1 MASHDWSRFV
11 LRIPIATDRQSIF
24 NRWISQLGLES
35 WFLRKAEF
43 KKPDG
48 SLRKANDTIEVNDSY
63 EWMWHG
69 YPDEVSEKGKILQ
82 LNKNLLKFSFGKAGN
97 VTVTINEDQGQQL
110 LELVQDEIPTD
121 ENSKINYYLG
131 CSKGWV
137 YHLTTLKSI
146 LEGGLNLTN
155 RDEKLK
161 EVLNS

>member
-1 MASHDWSRFV
+1 MSTHDWTRFV
-11 LRIPIATDRQSIF
+11 LRIPIAADKQTIF
-24 NRWISQLGLES
+24 NLWTSQSGLES

-48 SLRKANDTIEVNDSY
+48 SPGKPNDKIEVNDSY

-82 LNKNLLKFSFGKAGN
+82 LSEALLKFSFGKAGN
-97 VTVTINEDQGQQL
+97 VTVTIKEEQGQQL
-110 LELVQDEIPTD
+110 LELLQDEIPTD
-121 ENSKINYYLG
+121 EDSKMNFYLG

-137 YHLTTLKSI
+137 FHLTNLKSL

-155 RDEKLK
+155 RNEQLK
-161 EVLNS
+161 GVLNS